1 MASIGH
7 IAVGLLIGRA
17 VETRSTRERLVTMG
31 LFGGMGLLPDAD
43 AVLVAAGSDYHGDF
57 GHRGFSHSLLFA
69 ASVAAVTYLV
79 SRRWGTKPKFT
90 ALLAFL
96 AVASHGLMD
105 AMTYRTRGIPFFWP
119 LTDER
124 FTLPWRPIPPAPFG
138 GHFLSQR
145 GLDVM
150 GIEMIYFLP
159 LTLVAL
165 APSFARL
172 RIWFAP
178 LFSGIVERLSR
189 WLGATGNRV
198 VAKIRQAGAVVE
210 QAVAAAPVPV
220 PVPVEPQRRR
230 ARELRRGALRIAG
243 VVTVFVC
250 SLAFAQAVL
259 RDSRAVA
266 WLESAHDQ
274 TIAVSLQRQPEFQHL
289 R

>member
-1 MASIGH
+1 
-7 IAVGLLIGRA
+7 LI
-17 VETRSTRERLVTMG
+17 
-31 LFGGMGLLPDAD
+31 
-43 AVLVAAGSDYHGDF
+43 
-57 GHRGFSHSLLFA
+57 
-69 ASVAAVTYLV
+69 
-79 SRRWGTKPKFT
+79 SRRWGSKPKFT

-150 GIEMIYFLP
+150 GIELIYFLP

-165 APSFARL
+165 TPSYGRL
-172 RIWFAP
+172 RVWFAP
-178 LFSGIVERLSR
+178 LYAGIVERLSR
-189 WLGATGNRV
+189 WLGQAGDRV
-198 VAKIRQAGAVVE
+198 VGQVRKARQVGEAVGEAVGDVISAAVVP
-210 QAVAAAPVPV
+210 APAPVPI
-220 PVPVEPQRRR
+220 PVDRTGERTRDR
-230 ARELRRGALRIAG
+230 SRGFRHRALRIAG
-243 VVTVFVC
+243 VIAVFV
-250 SLAFAQAVL
+250 SSMAFAQVIL
-259 RDSRAVA
+259 RDSTVVA

-274 TIAVSLQRQPEFQHL
+274 TIAVSLQRHPQFQHL